1 MIIDL
6 DRWLAEESAA
16 EPGGRLFPHDLFI
29 SHRRFNLPTA
39 LIQALRELGVAV
51 VWDCDL
57 DLRDRRVMSG
67 VSRAM
72 RRSRHIALYVSLDYV
87 DSPWCRAEY
96 LNALWVEE
104 KFRFQR
110 AIVICESDEAIVRV
124 PESLLSKAR
133 FVVEGGGIQHLA
145 AFAKGGNLIANSP
158 KAERTIRLIP
168 SERLAQSVDEL
179 TPDEQLS
186 LLEQRLSFWAEG
198 GIEKISLSQK
208 ERQSRDLAAVLGD
221 AITEPEIIFR
231 ESQKI
236 LLDTVGGRRRE
247 GIDAKELVRVIS
259 MAKCILTCYSNQPM
273 NSELR
278 AFDRHVYDLLL
289 KPLLLAVEMNT
300 TRFEAAQAY
309 RALCSAVES
318 GACSHEVSM
327 YRRVL
332 EAVESGLQ
340 DVRTAVANHRVAMY
354 DAASSKRA

>member
-39 LIQALRELGVAV
+39 LIQALRELDLTVA
-51 VWDCDL
+51 WDCDL

-72 RRSRHIALYVSLDYV
+72 RRSRYIALYASLDYV

-124 PESLLSKAR
+124 PESLLGKAR
-133 FVVEGGGIQHLA
+133 FVVEGGGIQDLT
-145 AFAKGGNLIANSP
+145 AFAKGGNLIANFP
-158 KAERTIRLIP
+158 KAEGTIRLIP

-186 LLEQRLSFWAEG
+186 LLEQRLSFWAES
-198 GIEKISLSQK
+198 GIEEISLSHK
-208 ERQSRDLAAVLGD
+208 ERQSRDLAAALGD
-221 AITEPEIIFR
+221 AITEPEIIFL
-231 ESQKI
+231 EAQKI
-236 LLDTVGGRRRE
+236 LSDTVGCRRRE

-259 MAKCILTCYSNQPM
+259 MAKCILTCYSDQSKH
-273 NSELR
+273 SELR
-278 AFDRHVYDLLL
+278 AFEGRVYDLLL
-289 KPLLLAVEMNT
+289 K
-300 TRFEAAQAY
+300 
-309 RALCSAVES
+309 
-318 GACSHEVSM
+318 
-327 YRRVL
+327 
-332 EAVESGLQ
+332 
-340 DVRTAVANHRVAMY
+340 
-354 DAASSKRA
+354 